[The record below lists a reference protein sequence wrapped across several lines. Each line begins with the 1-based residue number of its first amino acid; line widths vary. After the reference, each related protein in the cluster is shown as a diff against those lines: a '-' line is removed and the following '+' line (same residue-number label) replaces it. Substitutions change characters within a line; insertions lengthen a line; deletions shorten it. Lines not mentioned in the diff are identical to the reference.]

1 LATWWPVVAD
11 FNLLM
16 AETDTEGD
24 ITVPVAEWLSSI
36 RTPSQMSS
44 SRKACL
50 LFDLYLD
57 KDVFHR
63 VSFEII
69 YRSADTETAEKR
81 LLFSVSNDG
90 VTDRVKDVFEF
101 SLDYAVSHY
110 QVTASLIVSQ
120 VTKLQIPM
128 HVGYLWPPRLD
139 NNWRTHTRT
148 HTTFNLGYPVSR
160 LILIQGVSTSR
171 MSFLSPNKQSTD

>member
-1 LATWWPVVAD
+1 
-11 FNLLM
+11 M

-36 RTPSQMSS
+36 RTPSQLSS

-57 KDVFHR
+57 KNVFHR
-63 VSFEII
+63 VSFEIR

-90 VTDRVKDVFEF
+90 VADRVKDVFEF
-101 SLDYAVSHY
+101 SLDDAASRY
-110 QVTASLIVSQ
+110 QVTVNLIVSQ
-120 VTKLQIPM
+120 ATNVRML
-128 HVGYLWPPRLD
+128 LPRLGK
-139 NNWRTHTRT
+139 R
-148 HTTFNLGYPVSR
+148 YVMY
-160 LILIQGVSTSR
+160 VC
-171 MSFLSPNKQSTD
+171 